1 MHNIE
6 LKWIN
11 AGFRNQL
18 NKDIGMINKDPLL
31 FISAE
36 QTNKLQLKKPVAN
49 YCKTTSQNRTK
60 DLTSF

>member
-1 MHNIE
+1 
-6 LKWIN
+6 
-11 AGFRNQL
+11 
-18 NKDIGMINKDPLL
+18 MISKDPLL

-36 QTNKLQLKKPVAN
+36 ETNKLQLKKPVAN